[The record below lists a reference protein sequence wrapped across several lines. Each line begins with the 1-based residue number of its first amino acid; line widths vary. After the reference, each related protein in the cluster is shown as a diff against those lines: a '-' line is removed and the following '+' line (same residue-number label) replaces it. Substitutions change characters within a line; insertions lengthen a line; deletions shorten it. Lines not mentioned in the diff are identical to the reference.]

1 MRSGVIPASSVS
13 DGVAI
18 ADGLFTTGPEPRLI
32 GGRDRETGR
41 IVFPCPDGDR
51 HDPVELPRKGRI
63 WSWTVQRFRPKSPP
77 YAGPAEFEPFAVG
90 YVELPDAV
98 IVETPLTGIAFDALA
113 IGMEV
118 ETVLVPLTDASGRTV
133 LTYAFTA
140 CDSATEN
147 DHG

>member
-1 MRSGVIPASSVS
+1 M
-13 DGVAI
+13 
-18 ADGLFTTGPEPRLI
+18 
-32 GGRDRETGR
+32 
-41 IVFPCPDGDR
+41 FPCPDGDR